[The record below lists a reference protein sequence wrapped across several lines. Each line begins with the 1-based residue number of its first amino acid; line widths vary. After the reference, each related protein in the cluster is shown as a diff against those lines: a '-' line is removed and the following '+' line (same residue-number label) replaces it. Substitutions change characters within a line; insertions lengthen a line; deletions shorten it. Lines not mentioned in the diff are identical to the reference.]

1 MSVAVDSD
9 AEDDAVSEIAEAA
22 GVSPAPAKPSMSAPR
37 RMLLF
42 GLVVVVALAVLL
54 CCWGFRVQ
62 RARHAQDQRGHFLQA
77 ARQCALNLT
86 TIDWRNA
93 EADVRRILDGA
104 TGEFYNDFAQRSQ
117 PFVEV
122 LRHAKASTVGTITE
136 AGLQTQTADTAQAL
150 VAVSVQTSNA
160 GEADPVPRAWRMR
173 ITVQRVG
180 DRVKV
185 SDVGFVPEL
194 VAGDRLR
201 AAARA
206 GVGADVW
213 RGLAEMAGRRRP
225 RRRGCPCGIRAGA
238 TDGTTALLSY
248 RPDTVQ
254 HDLESARSRLTGTF
268 LDAYT
273 QLTHDVVIPG
283 AQQKQIS
290 AVATVA
296 AAASVSTSADRAV
309 VLLFVNQTIT
319 VGKDAPTT
327 AASSVRVT
335 LDNINGRWLISQFE
349 PI

>member
-86 TIDWRNA
+86 TIDWR
-93 EADVRRILDGA
+93 
-104 TGEFYNDFAQRSQ
+104 DFAQRSQ

-122 LRHAKASTVGTITE
+122 LRQAKASTVGTITE

-185 SDVGFVPEL
+185 SDVGFVP
-194 VAGDRLR
+194 
-201 AAARA
+201 
-206 GVGADVW
+206 
-213 RGLAEMAGRRRP
+213 
-225 RRRGCPCGIRAGA
+225 
-238 TDGTTALLSY
+238 
-248 RPDTVQ
+248 
-254 HDLESARSRLTGTF
+254 
-268 LDAYT
+268 
-273 QLTHDVVIPG
+273 
-283 AQQKQIS
+283 
-290 AVATVA
+290 
-296 AAASVSTSADRAV
+296 
-309 VLLFVNQTIT
+309 
-319 VGKDAPTT
+319 
-327 AASSVRVT
+327 
-335 LDNINGRWLISQFE
+335 
-349 PI
+349 

>member
-180 DRVKV
+180 DRVV
-185 SDVGFVPEL
+185 IAYGLLPGL
-194 VAGDRLR
+194 ALALTCGAGLLKWQDGAVRD
-201 AAARA
+201 AAVARA
-206 GVGADVW
+206 ESV
-213 RGLAEMAGRRRP
+213 
-225 RRRGCPCGIRAGA
+225 RAA

>member
-122 LRHAKASTVGTITE
+122 LRHAKASTVDHRG
-136 AGLQTQTADTAQAL
+136 
-150 VAVSVQTSNA
+150 
-160 GEADPVPRAWRMR
+160 
-173 ITVQRVG
+173 
-180 DRVKV
+180 
-185 SDVGFVPEL
+185 
-194 VAGDRLR
+194 R
-201 AAARA
+201 AADADRRHGPGAGGGVRA
-206 GVGADVW
+206 NVECRRSRPGSTSVANAHH
-213 RGLAEMAGRRRP
+213 RAAGRRP
-225 RRRGCPCGIRAGA
+225 GQGVRRRVRAVSWSRVIAYGLLPGLALALTCGAGLLKWQDGAVRDAAVARAESVRAA

>member
-185 SDVGFVPEL
+185 SDVGSCREL

-213 RGLAEMAGRRRP
+213 RGLAEMAGRRRAGP
-225 RRRGCPCGIRAGA
+225 RRGSGSTDAHWLPGVSAGSHCPWLVTGCQTGGGAAAWFGFDGCPLAARCFGRQPLPVAG
-238 TDGTTALLSY
+238 DRLPDWSLLL
-248 RPDTVQ
+248 RRERRGPVAR
-254 HDLESARSRLTGTF
+254 LE
-268 LDAYT
+268 
-273 QLTHDVVIPG
+273 
-283 AQQKQIS
+283 
-290 AVATVA
+290 
-296 AAASVSTSADRAV
+296 
-309 VLLFVNQTIT
+309 
-319 VGKDAPTT
+319 
-327 AASSVRVT
+327 
-335 LDNINGRWLISQFE
+335 
-349 PI
+349 

>member
-9 AEDDAVSEIAEAA
+9 AEDDAVSEIAEAS

-185 SDVGFVPEL
+185 SDVGFVP
-194 VAGDRLR
+194 
-201 AAARA
+201 
-206 GVGADVW
+206 
-213 RGLAEMAGRRRP
+213 
-225 RRRGCPCGIRAGA
+225 
-238 TDGTTALLSY
+238 
-248 RPDTVQ
+248 
-254 HDLESARSRLTGTF
+254 
-268 LDAYT
+268 
-273 QLTHDVVIPG
+273 
-283 AQQKQIS
+283 
-290 AVATVA
+290 
-296 AAASVSTSADRAV
+296 
-309 VLLFVNQTIT
+309 
-319 VGKDAPTT
+319 
-327 AASSVRVT
+327 
-335 LDNINGRWLISQFE
+335 
-349 PI
+349 

>member
-1 MSVAVDSD
+1 MTTKLRRARSVLATALVLVAGVILAMRTADAAARTTVVAYFDNSNGVFAGDDVLIRGVPVGKIVKIEPQPLRAKISFWFDRKYRVPADAAAAILSPQLVDSD

-185 SDVGFVPEL
+185 SDVGFVP
-194 VAGDRLR
+194 
-201 AAARA
+201 
-206 GVGADVW
+206 
-213 RGLAEMAGRRRP
+213 
-225 RRRGCPCGIRAGA
+225 
-238 TDGTTALLSY
+238 
-248 RPDTVQ
+248 
-254 HDLESARSRLTGTF
+254 
-268 LDAYT
+268 
-273 QLTHDVVIPG
+273 
-283 AQQKQIS
+283 
-290 AVATVA
+290 
-296 AAASVSTSADRAV
+296 
-309 VLLFVNQTIT
+309 
-319 VGKDAPTT
+319 
-327 AASSVRVT
+327 
-335 LDNINGRWLISQFE
+335 
-349 PI
+349 